1 MITVVTQ
8 EIAVTTVTAQG
19 LVTAKVAATT
29 MLTTVANP
37 GPQGPPGGVPEA
49 PLTGGP
55 YGRQAGAWT
64 LVMSPLLYDPAG
76 VRANCFNLA
85 NQSGNL
91 DGGVFT

>member
-55 YGRQAGAWT
+55 YGRQAGAWIE
-64 LVMSPLLYDPAG
+64 VGGGAG
-76 VRANCFNLA
+76 DITIDEGYF
-85 NQSGNL
+85 
-91 DGGVFT
+91 

>member
-49 PLTGGP
+49 PLTDGP
-55 YGRQAGAWT
+55 YGRDTAAWVQ
-64 LVMSPLLYDPAG
+64 VMASLLYDPAG
-76 VRANCFNLA
+76 VRANCFDLA